1 MHEMCTEIAS
11 YHFIVNKSCAESA
24 NYDLP
29 WTIEPVFYV
38 HYIERSIL
46 MSQNLV
52 MSHITYCIN
61 FSLGQLSPLHNQR
74 FVYTKALF
82 THLARYFVRPK
93 SPPKSFGIGEQN
105 PDITEFRCKWIC
117 HLFSQKFSPEIYSLT
132 K

>member
-24 NYDLP
+24 YYDLP

-38 HYIERSIL
+38 QYIERSIL

-61 FSLGQLSPLHNQR
+61 FFFGYSVPSAQITFRLH
-74 FVYTKALF
+74 
-82 THLARYFVRPK
+82 
-93 SPPKSFGIGEQN
+93 
-105 PDITEFRCKWIC
+105 
-117 HLFSQKFSPEIYSLT
+117 
-132 K
+132 